1 MRDANLARDW
11 ARYLAHHWRD
21 LPDIPTW
28 LANVGIVAAA
38 VVAAILLHALAFA
51 LLARAARRGDS
62 EGGAAMV
69 ERTRGLARW
78 ILVAVAL
85 ASIQPLLHLT
95 RGQATLWGRVAGLVI
110 PGLVGWF
117 AVVTLGNVVDI
128 LSRKADISVED
139 NLRARRRRTRLGIL
153 QRIGAFVIVLVT
165 ICLMLMSIPS
175 VRALGVT
182 LAASAGVAG
191 IAVGAAAQPAL
202 KNLIAG
208 IQMAFTEPIRLDDV
222 VIVDGEWGRVEE
234 IRLTYVVIKVW
245 DERRLVVPV
254 SKFLED
260 SFQNWTRQ
268 SAKLMGSVFWYL
280 DPAADVARLRERA
293 GAIITANPRW
303 DGRFWNLQ
311 VTDTKPD
318 GSIELRGLMTAK
330 DASTAFDLRC
340 DVREALLDYIKREMP
355 EAILRRRADVSLTP
369 PLSPAPSPPAA
380 PA

>member
-1 MRDANLARDW
+1 
-11 ARYLAHHWRD
+11 
-21 LPDIPTW
+21 
-28 LANVGIVAAA
+28 
-38 VVAAILLHALAFA
+38 
-51 LLARAARRGDS
+51 
-62 EGGAAMV
+62 MV

-95 RGQATLWGRVAGLVI
+95 RAQATLWSRAAGLVI
-110 PGLVGWF
+110 PGLMGWF

-139 NLRARRRRTRLGIL
+139 NLRARRRRTRLHIL

-165 ICLMLMSIPS
+165 ICMMLMSIPS

-280 DPAADVARLRERA
+280 DPAADIARLRERA
-293 GAIITANPRW
+293 GAIIAANPRW

-318 GSIELRGLMTAK
+318 GSIEVRGLMTAK

-340 DVREALLDYIKREMP
+340 DVREALLDYVKREMP
-355 EAILRRRADVSLTP
+355 EAILRRRADVALTP
-369 PLSPAPSPPAA
+369 AASPPAA